1 MRVILCPHCGRTH
14 DAGTEVCPSTGK
26 RVPSGNALV
35 VPRPPG
41 TEPKKS
47 SKGGRPEL
55 IGRTIDG
62 KYQLREVIGEGGMG
76 SVFAAEQLNIRRMV
90 AIKVLHPS
98 QAKKA
103 VAVKRFHQ
111 EARAVGSIGHPNI
124 CEVYDMGSLDD
135 GSPYLVLEYLTGQTL
150 SARIAAVGRLNWP
163 EAVDVF
169 TQVSSGLIAAHER
182 GILHRDIKPENVF
195 LSQRPG
201 CPPIVKLLDF
211 GVSKMLSRPTSRGL
225 EFDDETLTKT
235 GMVMGTPYYMAP
247 EQARGERDLDG
258 RVDIYACGV
267 VLYEILTGKRPFQ
280 GTNYNALLMGILTST
295 PTPLRSLEPSVLPA
309 LERVVQKAMSRSRKD
324 RYADARAL
332 RDALVLVTQQ
342 PIRPKSDSI
351 DIPINFV
358 DSAEVD
364 LHRLDED
371 NGTTTAR
378 RAPRLED
385 DPSSDDAYG
394 EEAVDRTTLMTP
406 AEIAHAVP
414 GVPRERSVHDA
425 DPNEMPANEDDAT
438 RTVPRDTISKAKDRK
453 K

>member
-1 MRVILCPHCGRTH
+1 MAADPGL
-14 DAGTEVCPSTGK
+14 
-26 RVPSGNALV
+26 
-35 VPRPPG
+35 PPG
-41 TEPKKS
+41 S
-47 SKGGRPEL
+47 IIGGIYKIRRL
-55 IGRTIDG
+55 IG
-62 KYQLREVIGEGGMG
+62 QGGMG
-76 SVFAAEQLNIRRMV
+76 EVYAAEGRGGEKIAL
-90 AIKVLHPS
+90 KVLHERAAQDPDLVARFNREANI
-98 QAKKA
+98 AKQIHSPF
-103 VAVKRFHQ
+103 VAAILGAGKEKDGRLWIAF
-111 EARAVGSIGHPNI
+111 ERLVGEGLDERLRREQYLSFA
-124 CEVYDMGSLDD
+124 EVAPIVEDA
-135 GSPYLVLEYLTGQTL
+135 LTGL
-150 SARIAAVGRLNWP
+150 SA
-163 EAVDVF
+163 
-169 TQVSSGLIAAHER
+169 AHNAHVV
-182 GILHRDIKPENVF
+182 HRDIKPANLFIEKRR
-195 LSQRPG
+195 LTPEEIAQGDHEERTR
-201 CPPIVKLLDF
+201 ILDF

-225 EFDDETLTKT
+225 DFDDETLTKT

-295 PTPLRSLEPSVLPA
+295 PTPLRSLEPSVVPA

-342 PIRPKSDSI
+342 PIRAKSDSI